1 MKRRWISVATTA
13 VALAALTACS
23 DGMEEA
29 ATKAVDARDF
39 VALGD
44 SYAAGLGAGNYGES
58 TTCVQSKDGGYPHL
72 WAALRTVASFGTV
85 TDATCAG
92 AKIND
97 VRFEQLTALSENTG
111 WVTLTVGGNDAGWTK
126 SLQTCLLGT
135 DTTCTDSVETAVTT
149 VEANLPAE
157 LDALYKMIRDRAPN
171 AKVYV
176 LGYPHLVAAPG
187 AAGVSCDALGDARR
201 KALNDGADAL
211 DEVIQGR
218 VTAAGFTFVDVR
230 KAFEG
235 HEACTKEPWIHGL
248 RDNLSESYHPTPE
261 GHKAYA
267 DALFAVTG

>member
-13 VALAALTACS
+13 VALAALTAC
-23 DGMEEA
+23 GGAEEA

-44 SYAAGLGAGNYGES
+44 SYAAGLGAGNYGDS
-58 TTCVQSKDGGYPHL
+58 TECVQSKDGGYPHL
-72 WAALRTVASFGTV
+72 WAALRTVAAFGAV

-92 AKIND
+92 ARIND
-97 VRFEQLTALSENTG
+97 VRYEQLTALSEKTG

-135 DTTCTDSVETAVTT
+135 DDSCKTSVGTAVTT
-149 VEANLPAE
+149 VQSALPSE
-157 LDALYKMIRDRAPN
+157 LDSLYKTIRDRAPN

-187 AAGVSCDALGDARR
+187 SSGVSCEALTDARR

-211 DEVIQGR
+211 DELIKGR

-230 KAFEG
+230 EAFKG
-235 HEACTKEPWIHGL
+235 HEACTKEPWIHGI

-267 DALFAVTG
+267 EALFAVTG

>member
-1 MKRRWISVATTA
+1 MKRRLIPVAATVA
-13 VALAALTACS
+13 VLAALTACG
-23 DGMEEA
+23 DAEE
-29 ATKAVDARDF
+29 ATKAVEARDF

-44 SYAAGLGAGNYGES
+44 SYAAGLGAGNYGPD
-58 TTCVQSKDGGYPHL
+58 TTCVRSKDGGYPQL
-72 WAALRTVASFGTV
+72 WAALRTLASFGTV
-85 TDATCAG
+85 TDSSCAG

-97 VRFEQLTALSENTG
+97 VRFEQLRALSEKTG

-135 DTTCTDSVETAVTT
+135 DETCATSVSTAVTT
-149 VEANLPAE
+149 VQGTLPAQ
-157 LDALYKMIRDRAPN
+157 LDALYKMIKDQAPN

-187 AAGVSCDALGDARR
+187 AAGVSCGDLGDARR

-211 DEVIQGR
+211 DEVIADR
-218 VTAAGFTFVDVR
+218 AKAAGFTFVDVR

-235 HEACTKEPWIHGL
+235 HEACTSQPWIHGL

>member
-1 MKRRWISVATTA
+1 LNRRWISVATTA
-13 VALAALTACS
+13 VALAALTACG
-23 DGMEEA
+23 DAEEA

-44 SYAAGLGAGNYGES
+44 SYAAGLGAGNYGDKQD
-58 TTCVQSKDGGYPHL
+58 CVQSKDGGYPHL
-72 WAALRTVASFGTV
+72 WAALRTVAKFGTI

-97 VRFEQLTALSENTG
+97 VRYEQLTALNENTG

-126 SLQTCLLGT
+126 SLQACLLGT
-135 DTTCTDSVETAVTT
+135 DETCKSSVDTAVTT
-149 VEANLPAE
+149 VQSALPAE
-157 LDALYKMIRDRAPN
+157 LDALYKVIRNQAPN

-187 AAGVSCDALGDARR
+187 AAGVSCEALSDARR
-201 KALNDGADAL
+201 KALNDGADSL
-211 DEVIQGR
+211 DELIKGR
-218 VTAAGFTFVDVR
+218 VAAVQGFTFVDVR